1 MTSKTMKKLLKSMF
15 QTTLKKRSLEEDLDP
30 SAAASSKKKELDKF
44 SGTTS
49 STSVPVD
56 DKLGTPTSN

>member
-15 QTTLKKRSLEEDLDP
+15 QTTLKKRSLEEEPDS

-49 STSVPVD
+49 STSVPEG
-56 DKLGTPTSN
+56 DKSGTPTSN